1 MPSLNDIDIYE
12 WRELCH
18 CTWFNLLLCLI
29 QYLVESLWCMVLLNR
44 WLISTRHV
52 LLWCV
57 PTRHVPQ
64 IFRFRIES
72 WNIPHYMIWLA
83 SMYGIFTHI
92 WLIFYG
98 KCRQIY
104 HTWMVW
110 DMSGIQRCNLSN
122 QIWLIKLSSHWTS
135 KHTVI
140 LYTIPVV
147 ILVYIPVHLCP
158 AKLFHIGYVLHI
170 SSLGIPVRLYFWTC
184 KVAAVADSWFIH
196 WPMLVIYRCTYT
208 NICIYRHIYICCFF
222 YVQPNSCHDTGKRD
236 LGWMFRE
243 EWVKAY
249 NDFHQICH
257 QLGSKMNQSWSTL
270 GRSETLRIKLNR
282 LETQELSLDS
292 CNDYPRSC
300 ALGNAWKNMF
310 KRNLHDLMRAS
321 GGNMI

>member
-1 MPSLNDIDIYE
+1 
-12 WRELCH
+12 
-18 CTWFNLLLCLI
+18 
-29 QYLVESLWCMVLLNR
+29 MVLLNR

-208 NICIYRHIYICCFF
+208 NICIYRHIYI
-222 YVQPNSCHDTGKRD
+222 YVVSSTSNRTLAMTLAKGIWVGCLGKNEWRLTMTSIRFAISSAPKWINHDQRWEGQK
-236 LGWMFRE
+236 L
-243 EWVKAY
+243 
-249 NDFHQICH
+249 C
-257 QLGSKMNQSWSTL
+257 GSSSTDWRPKSYHWTLATTIQGVAHLEML
-270 GRSETLRIKLNR
+270 GRTCSKGI
-282 LETQELSLDS
+282 
-292 CNDYPRSC
+292 Y
-300 ALGNAWKNMF
+300 
-310 KRNLHDLMRAS
+310 
-321 GGNMI
+321 MI